1 MQFRIYL
8 TDIWCSPV
16 MLLSC
21 QRSQLILAQFTDELL
36 SGADKDASGYIQM
49 PFLSGK

>member
-1 MQFRIYL
+1 
-8 TDIWCSPV
+8 